1 MNAKIEGRLNLWTSI
16 YSIITNLL
24 VSGPGLLMTLTTQS
38 YLLKIHASRKYA
50 PLASLALVIETL
62 GFD

>member
-1 MNAKIEGRLNLWTSI
+1 MNAKIEGRLNLWT
-16 YSIITNLL
+16 SIITNLL

>member
-1 MNAKIEGRLNLWTSI
+1 MDI
-16 YSIITNLL
+16 YIITNLL
-24 VSGPGLLMTLTTQS
+24 VSGPGLLMTLSTQS
-38 YLLKIHASRKYA
+38 SLLKIHASRKYA